1 MKRGIILLL
10 TLLFL
15 IVIPYLNSEEV
26 IGTGR
31 VITGDTTITGGTVT
45 GEITEASVTITIAI
59 TGVPFLTIIKPLN
72 QTYFENDTLR
82 LKVNTNTNDMWYNLD
97 DGTNITFTDEVL
109 FNTSEG
115 GHTIYVFANNS
126 FGTTT
131 KNVTFTVDGSL
142 YEIIHEN
149 YKDANKGVSTNFSE
163 FSFTEIQNLSDVALE
178 NTLYGKIIFNDAIN
192 VTDDADTTDSETDLD
207 TSTNISFNRIEV
219 DSIALP
225 NFNKNVNKNA
235 TLYLYNLTFSNPRI
249 LKDGAVCLS
258 TVCAQNSYSGGTL
271 SFNVTGFTVY
281 SAEETPEEE
290 IVPPP
295 SGVGVGG
302 GGLIFTTSVDE
313 ISISLKQGDVKTKEI
328 TISNLGNNKLSFSV
342 YSDIEEFVKINQENF
357 QIGPKEKK
365 TIIIDFIARENT
377 IPELYLGNLFIEA
390 LGVKKIIPI
399 TIEVESKV
407 ALFDISIEIPER
419 FLDISPGEELLVKI
433 DLHNLVSETETNI
446 DLEYIIKDINGNI
459 MLTEGERISV
469 EGRKTF
475 EKLIKIPED
484 IGFGRYVLY
493 VRLVYDNTVASS
505 SAWFN
510 VEKKFNWFETRKIE
524 KVLLIIFTLVVIFII
539 IYKNKRIQRFFHNM
553 EKLFLRKAFI
563 KKESLTKNRSFP

>member
-1 MKRGIILLL
+1 MKRLIFILLL
-10 TLLFL
+10 GATLFFIL
-15 IVIPYLNSEEV
+15 IWAINT
-26 IGTGR
+26 GTKTG
-31 VITGDTTITGGTVT
+31 GDTAT
-45 GEITEASVTITIAI
+45 GEVVTTGKVTDASVTITIAI

-72 QTYFENDTLR
+72 QTYFENESLR

-126 FGTTT
+126 FGIIT
-131 KNVTFTVDGSL
+131 KNVTFTVDNNL

-163 FSFTEIQNLSDVALE
+163 FSFTEIRNLSDIALE
-178 NTLYGKIIFNDAIN
+178 HILYGKIVFNDAIN

-207 TSTNISFNRIEV
+207 TNTNISFNKIELN
-219 DSIALP
+219 SIALP
-225 NFNKNVNKNA
+225 NFNKNA

-249 LKDGAVCLS
+249 LKDGAVCPS
-258 TVCAQNSYSGGTL
+258 TICTQNSYSGGTL

-281 SAEETPEEE
+281 SAEETPEKEDE
-290 IVPPP
+290 YIVPP
-295 SGVGVGG
+295 SGGGGG

-342 YSDIEEFVKINQENF
+342 YSDIGEFVKINQENF

-390 LGVKKIIPI
+390 VGVKKIIPI
-399 TIEVESKV
+399 TIEVESKE

-433 DLHNLVSETETNI
+433 DLQNLVSETETNI

-484 IGFGRYVLY
+484 IGFGRYVMY

-510 VEKKFNWFETRKIE
+510 VEKKFNWFGTRKIE
-524 KVLLIIFTLVVIFII
+524 KVLLLIFTLIVISII
-539 IYKNKRIQRFFHNM
+539 IYKNKRIQRFLHNI

-563 KKESLTKNRSFP
+563 KKESLTKNKSFS

>member
-1 MKRGIILLL
+1 MKRLIFILLL
-10 TLLFL
+10 GIGLFFIL
-15 IVIPYLNSEEV
+15 IWAIN
-26 IGTGR
+26 TKTT
-31 VITGDTTITGGTVT
+31 TGDTATGEAVTT

-72 QTYFENDTLR
+72 QTYFENESLR

-109 FNTSEG
+109 FNTSGG

-126 FGTTT
+126 FGIIT

-163 FSFTEIQNLSDVALE
+163 FSFTEIQNLSDIALE
-178 NTLYGKIIFNDAIN
+178 NTLYGKIVFNDAIN

-207 TSTNISFNRIEV
+207 TNTNISFNRIELN
-219 DSIALP
+219 SIALP
-225 NFNKNVNKNA
+225 NFNKNA

-249 LKDGAVCLS
+249 LKDGVVCPS
-258 TVCAQNSYSGGTL
+258 TVCTQNSYSGGTL

-281 SAEETPEEE
+281 SAEETPEDD

-295 SGVGVGG
+295 GGGGG

-328 TISNLGNNKLSFSV
+328 TISNLGNNKLSFLV
-342 YSDIEEFVKINQENF
+342 YSDIGEFVKINQENF

-433 DLHNLVSETETNI
+433 DLHNLVSETETGV

-459 MLTEGERISV
+459 MLTEGEKISV

-539 IYKNKRIQRFFHNM
+539 IYKNKRIQRFLHNM
-553 EKLFLRKAFI
+553 EKLFLRKSFI

>member
-1 MKRGIILLL
+1 MKRLIFILLL
-10 TLLFL
+10 GIGLFFIL
-15 IVIPYLNSEEV
+15 IWAINTE
-26 IGTGR
+26 TT
-31 VITGDTTITGGTVT
+31 TGDTATGEVVTT

-72 QTYFENDTLR
+72 QTYFENESLR
-82 LKVNTNTNDMWYNLD
+82 LKVDTNTNDMWYNLD
-97 DGTNITFTDEVL
+97 NGANITFTDEVL

-163 FSFTEIQNLSDVALE
+163 FSFTEIQNLSDIVLE
-178 NTLYGKIIFNDAIN
+178 DTIYGKIIFNDAIN
-192 VTDDADTTDSETDLD
+192 VTDDANTTYSETDLD
-207 TSTNISFNRIEV
+207 TNTNISFNRIEL

-225 NFNKNVNKNA
+225 NFNKNAN
-235 TLYLYNLTFSNPRI
+235 LYLYNLTFSNPRI
-249 LKDGAVCLS
+249 LKDGAVCPS
-258 TVCAQNSYSGGTL
+258 TVCTQNSYSGGTL

-281 SAEETPEEE
+281 SAEETPEDEL
-290 IVPPP
+290 VLPPP
-295 SGVGVGG
+295 PGGGG

-328 TISNLGNNKLSFSV
+328 TINNLGNNKLSFSV
-342 YSDIEEFVKINQENF
+342 TSDIGEFVKINQENF

-493 VRLVYDNTVASS
+493 VRLIYDNTVASS

-539 IYKNKRIQRFFHNM
+539 IYKNKRIQRFLHNM

-563 KKESLTKNRSFP
+563 KKESLTKKRSFP